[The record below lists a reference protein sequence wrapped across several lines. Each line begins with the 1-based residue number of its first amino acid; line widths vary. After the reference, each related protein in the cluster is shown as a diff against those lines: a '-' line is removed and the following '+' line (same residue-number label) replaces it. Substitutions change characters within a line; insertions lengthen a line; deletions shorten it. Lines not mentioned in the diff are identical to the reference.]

1 MTLTMTLYDRRFEVR
16 VYDFKSKKQKSF
28 SIPDIK
34 QFSGENAESLIKKIK
49 RGIKWIRKH
58 Q

>member
-1 MTLTMTLYDRRFEVR
+1 MSLYDRRFEVR

-28 SIPDIK
+28 SIPDVK

-49 RGIKWIRKH
+49 RGIK
-58 Q
+58 